1 MTPLQNYLML
11 SIALFAI
18 GAWGVLARRNMILV
32 VMCIE
37 LMMNAINI
45 ALVAF
50 SNYTPSTAP
59 GRGEVFVFFVFALA
73 AAEAAVGLAI
83 AIALYRLR
91 QRLSVD
97 ELDEMKG

>member
-1 MTPLQNYLML
+1 MTPLQNYLVL

-18 GAWGVLARRNMILV
+18 GAWGVLARRNTILV

-37 LMMNAINI
+37 LMMNSINI

-50 SNYTPSTAP
+50 SNYSPSQSP
-59 GRGEVFVFFVFALA
+59 GRGEVFVFFIFALA
-73 AAEAAVGLAI
+73 AAEAAVGLAV

-97 ELDEMKG
+97 ELDDMKG

>member
-1 MTPLQNYLML
+1 MTPLQNYLAL

-18 GAWGVLARRNMILV
+18 GAWGVLSRRNVILV

-37 LMMNAINI
+37 LMMNSINI

-50 SNYTPSTAP
+50 SNYSPSPAP
-59 GRGEVFVFFVFALA
+59 GRGEVFVFFIFALA